1 MKTFTH
7 ITTLRTLLTLSA
19 FAGLSAC
26 GGGGGEMLPPSA
38 QAPNPYPS
46 YGPIHYPQAP
56 SGPVLVPQGTQCASA
71 MPALSGLP
79 MDLSTLSSEIV
90 DGEPGCIR
98 LVSVEQYQ
106 DTAANGVLFNS
117 IVGET
122 EIDYHYATRTRR
134 RRTIQLN
141 FMSAT
146 VTNHLTCSD
155 IRSTPF
161 GNPGVSV
168 ELPLWIDRGNGSIGQ
183 NIRVTAGGSRSQTA
197 MQGKISTS
205 RPGSNLNAF
214 IRNLETQGMQ
224 AIQAAKL
231 PNGDIEIFMSRTRV
245 NSGTNA
251 SFRHITRAVYSFD
264 Y

>member
-1 MKTFTH
+1 MKLFTKMNTIHTF
-7 ITTLRTLLTLSA
+7 LTLSA

-26 GGGGGEMLPPSA
+26 GGGGGQMNPPGA
-38 QAPNPYPS
+38 QMPYPYPS
-46 YGPIHYPQAP
+46 AVPGYYPQVTP
-56 SGPVLVPQGTQCASA
+56 GSPITPQGTQCAAA

-79 MDLSTLSSEIV
+79 MDLSALSNEIV

-117 IVGET
+117 LVGET
-122 EIDYHYATRTRR
+122 EIDYHYTTRTRR
-134 RRTIQLN
+134 RRAIQLN

-146 VTNHLTCSD
+146 VTNHLSCSD

-161 GNPGVSV
+161 GNPSVSV

-183 NIRVTAGGSRSQTA
+183 NIRVTAGGSRSQTS
-197 MQGKISTS
+197 MQGNISTS

-214 IRNLETQGMQ
+214 IRGLQSQGMQ

-231 PNGDIEIFMSRTRV
+231 PNGDIEIFMSRTRM
-245 NSGTNA
+245 SAGTNA
-251 SFRHITRAVYSFD
+251 NIRHLTRAVYSLD